1 MSFKL
6 TILGCSSAVPD
17 LDKHPSSQLLNSNEN
32 LFLIDCGEGTQLR
45 LRERNIN
52 FQRIS
57 HVLISHLHGD
67 HFYGFIGFINSMHLL
82 GRKKELH
89 IFSHFELKNIISS
102 QLQVASTILN
112 YPLFFHEIPKDSE
125 EVIFEND
132 EIIIE
137 NILLDHRIHCSGF
150 IFREKKYLRK
160 IERENII
167 KYNIP
172 DFYLNKIRSG
182 DDYKSPTG
190 EIIKNKQIT
199 KKARPANSY
208 AYCSDTR
215 FKKSI
220 SKKISGIDLLYHE
233 STFHE
238 KHKNLAKKTGHS
250 TAFQAAS
257 IANGAQVK
265 CLLLGHFS
273 KRYKDLNLLKNEAQK
288 VFKNVILAE
297 SGMHLNFKEI
307 IQNN

>member
-67 HFYGFIGFINSMHLL
+67 HFYGLIGLINSMHLL

-125 EVIFEND
+125 EVVFEND

-137 NILLDHRIHCSGF
+137 NILLDHRINCSGF

-160 IERENII
+160 
-167 KYNIP
+167 
-172 DFYLNKIRSG
+172 
-182 DDYKSPTG
+182 
-190 EIIKNKQIT
+190 
-199 KKARPANSY
+199 
-208 AYCSDTR
+208 
-215 FKKSI
+215 
-220 SKKISGIDLLYHE
+220 
-233 STFHE
+233 
-238 KHKNLAKKTGHS
+238 
-250 TAFQAAS
+250 
-257 IANGAQVK
+257 
-265 CLLLGHFS
+265 
-273 KRYKDLNLLKNEAQK
+273 
-288 VFKNVILAE
+288 
-297 SGMHLNFKEI
+297 
-307 IQNN
+307 